1 MSSAQSN
8 AENVLQ
14 DEILADARRQAA
26 EAAQRAKKEAEAIV
40 TKARIEAEND
50 RRIQAQAAQV
60 EAKRRR
66 DLTLATIPVVVGRR
80 RADCI
85 ESALNQIRDEAARQ
99 LEARA
104 GFDYRQAV
112 IRLTATA
119 LAQMDG
125 NRFILEVSDA
135 DNQALGQGWVEE
147 VRRQSGRSGLELSTA
162 SANPRHCRGMP
173 CASHPPAVRGVCIRD
188 AEGRQVWDNTLPAR
202 LERLWPALRHELA
215 VATRLVSGAEPQI
228 EVKSRY
234 T

>member
-1 MSSAQSN
+1 MLR
-8 AENVLQ
+8 E
-14 DEILADARRQAA
+14 EILADARRQAG

-125 NRFILEVSDA
+125 NRFILVVSDA

-147 VRRQSGRSGLELSTA
+147 VSRQSGRSGLELSTA
-162 SANPRHCRGMP
+162 SAKTKNQ
-173 CASHPPAVRGVCIRD
+173 AGVLIRD
-188 AEGRQVWDNTLPAR
+188 AEGRQVWDNTLLAR
-202 LERLWPALRHELA
+202 LERLWPALRRELA
-215 VATRLVSGAEPQI
+215 VATRLVPGVVGARHASPEEAPQACGRGMPRPYSAEPQK
-228 EVKSRY
+228 ESQ
-234 T
+234 